1 MKTEKKF
8 SGWNCTEKLEL
19 SGKANISAVIKY
31 TTTMMF
37 SHVQFELILKQVK
50 WKPSGIIRN
59 QVLWEKRMES
69 LLKEG
74 LAKEEQKNPGCLL
87 EGLTHRRKDGYVS

>member
-1 MKTEKKF
+1 M
-8 SGWNCTEKLEL
+8 EL
-19 SGKANISAVIKY
+19 YRTTGIIRESKHKCSEY
-31 TTTMMF
+31 TTTMII

-50 WKPSGIIRN
+50 WKPSAIIRN

-69 LLKEG
+69 LLKER